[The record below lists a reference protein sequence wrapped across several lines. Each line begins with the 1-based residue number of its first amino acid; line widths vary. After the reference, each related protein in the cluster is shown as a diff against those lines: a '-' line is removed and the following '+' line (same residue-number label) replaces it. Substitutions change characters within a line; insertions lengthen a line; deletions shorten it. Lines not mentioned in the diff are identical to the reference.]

1 MKKSIVPTNASKV
14 NAKQTERDI
23 MFRYLKN
30 RTTALNIKQQMWK
43 VEVDQRKRER
53 VYDTIKKRMELE
65 KLGVSPTKL
74 DKYFRLTPDNDTDV
88 EKLDADDESNSSSES
103 NE

>member
-1 MKKSIVPTNASKV
+1 
-14 NAKQTERDI
+14 
-23 MFRYLKN
+23 
-30 RTTALNIKQQMWK
+30 
-43 VEVDQRKRER
+43 
-53 VYDTIKKRMELE
+53 MELE

-74 DKYFRLTPDNDTDV
+74 DKYFRLTLDKDNDV